1 MTKMDRFKKDKRRN
15 FMRLRKRIFLV
26 LALSGL
32 LGMTV
37 GVWAADINLSAAASM
52 KESLNEIADAYCR
65 EHPGTK
71 IIRNFGGSG
80 ALAKQI
86 EAGVPADIF
95 ISANSEWLDYLKT
108 KQVVEAEGATVVAKN
123 ALVLVGGNSSTAKT
137 MADLAGME
145 RIAIGSPK
153 SVPAGEYA
161 LQALKNAG
169 VFATVEKKLI
179 QAKDVRE
186 ALLYAER
193 GEVNGAFVYR
203 TDALLSKKAK
213 ILFVVPAEL
222 YPEVIYPMGLTVAGM
237 KNQEAK
243 DFYKYLQ
250 SSKAKTVLEKY
261 GFVLP

>member
-15 FMRLRKRIFLV
+15 VMRLRKRIFLGM
-26 LALSGL
+26 ALSGL
-32 LGMTV
+32 LGMTT
-37 GVWAADINLSAAASM
+37 GAWAGEVNLSAAASL
-52 KESLNEIADAYCR
+52 KESLNEIADAYCL
-65 EHPGTK
+65 EHSGTK

-80 ALAKQI
+80 ALAKQV

-108 KQVVEAEGATVVAKN
+108 KKVVEAEGATVVVKN
-123 ALVLVGGNSSTAKT
+123 VLVLVGGNSSTAKS

-193 GEVNGAFVYR
+193 GEVDGAFVYR
-203 TDALLSKKAK
+203 TDALLSKKTK

-222 YPEVIYPMGLTVAGM
+222 YAEVIYPMGLTSSGV
-237 KNQEAK
+237 KNPEAK

-250 SSKAKTVLEKY
+250 SGKAREILGKY